1 MWDCHFYQMEDNPVM
16 EAVSYWCCV
25 NALRNRL
32 PEDALLQ
39 PSLVNVMGMLIE
51 LGVAM
56 RAGLNP
62 SRCTTPSARWR
73 TSTGSSTRPST
84 RGCAG
89 GARRC
94 TRSRCTIDFSSPLYA
109 IEQPL
114 ALTASAEGRVNCCVV
129 WCEYY
134 VGDRKCFEDVPGNW
148 VSVFRNG
155 RFENYKKQLLKFKE
169 EPVVVKKGDCVAATA
184 VLNGNLEFQFSFSSW
199 CVCSFKGSCCE

>member
-1 MWDCHFYQMEDNPVM
+1 MADVNGFKHTAFNAGVRGWS
-16 EAVSYWCCV
+16 EALYPFPLYLYAYK
-25 NALRNRL
+25 ALSE
-32 PEDALLQ
+32 PQALI
-39 PSLVNVMGMLIE
+39 S
-51 LGVAM
+51 
-56 RAGLNP
+56 
-62 SRCTTPSARWR
+62 
-73 TSTGSSTRPST
+73 
-84 RGCAG
+84 
-89 GARRC
+89 
-94 TRSRCTIDFSSPLYA
+94 IDFSSPLYA

-199 CVCSFKGSCCE
+199 YVCSFKGSCCE